1 MKLGWMKRHDIERLI
16 EMNGEEATDTLVRVY
31 IISIREDLN
40 WVRGAVKRYMNAT
53 APG

>member
-1 MKLGWMKRHDIERLI
+1 MKLGRMKRHDLERLI
-16 EMNGEEATDTLVRVY
+16 EMNGEQPTDTLVRVY
-31 IISIREDLN
+31 IVSIRDDLN